1 MARTVGSAADD
12 TRQRILDE
20 ATALFTERGYADTSI
35 RDISER
41 LGMTKGALYYHFT
54 SKDELLQAIVAPL
67 LGALRA
73 FVDDVRTAG
82 TVRAELIY
90 RLVDLF
96 GANAPLVRSLTSDPA
111 LNRAK
116 LDGRGP
122 AAPFGE
128 LIKIMSGTTSGDVLR
143 GRCALGLIL
152 ASVIGP
158 PLGKRTDDGHIS
170 GRRLTESEKQFVT
183 RAAMAVLAV
192 PAP

>member
-1 MARTVGSAADD
+1 M
-12 TRQRILDE
+12 LDE

-35 RDISER
+35 REISER
-41 LGMTKGALYYHFT
+41 LGMTKGALYYHFA
-54 SKDELLQAIVAPL
+54 SKDQLLQAIVAPL

-73 FVDDVRTAG
+73 FVDDVRNAG
-82 TVRAELIY
+82 TVRVELIH
-90 RLVDLF
+90 RLVDLLD
-96 GANAPLVRSLTSDPA
+96 ANAPLVRSLTSDPA

-128 LIKIMSGTTSGDVLR
+128 LIQIMSGTTDGDVLR

-152 ASVIGP
+152 ASAIGP
-158 PLGKRTDDGHIS
+158 PLGRRTDGDHTR
-170 GRRLTESEKQFVT
+170 GRRLTEPEKQFVT
-183 RAAMAVLAV
+183 AAAMAVLAV